1 MKKTTFIVFLS
12 TIILLAVALVPAIA
26 YFSSK
31 TDIKANH
38 FSIVAGDNNDDLSLI
53 KEEWNDTA
61 AYDLVPGEIRTKKV
75 AVKSCVSYPAYA
87 YVGVTI
93 PQVVASED
101 AETEADSTD
110 AIKLLN
116 INEGWEEIEN
126 TLTDD
131 NNKRFIVYACD
142 ETLSPGAQS
151 SDLFTEIQVPDFEVC
166 EGIDG
171 SIDVT
176 GYLVQEECVEK
187 DTADAE
193 AIEYLKSTLI
203 TE

>member
-1 MKKTTFIVFLS
+1 MKKATFIVFLS

-53 KEEWNDTA
+53 KEEWNDTNA
-61 AYDLVPGEIRTKKV
+61 HDLVPGEIRTKKV
-75 AVKSCVSYPAYA
+75 SVKSCVNYPAYA

-116 INEGWEEIEN
+116 INEGWKEIEN

-131 NNKRFIVYACD
+131 NEKRFIVYACD
-142 ETLSPGAQS
+142 ETLSPGTQS
-151 SDLFTEIQVPDFEVC
+151 SDLFTEIQVPDFEIC
-166 EGIDG
+166 EGIES

-187 DTADAE
+187 GTANAE

-203 TE
+203 PE